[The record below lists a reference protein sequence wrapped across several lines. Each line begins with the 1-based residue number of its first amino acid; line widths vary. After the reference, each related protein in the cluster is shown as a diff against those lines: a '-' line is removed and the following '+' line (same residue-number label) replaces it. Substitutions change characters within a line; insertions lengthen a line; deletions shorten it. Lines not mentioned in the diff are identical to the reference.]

1 MNTEEKEIRLDVI
14 ANTNLVRIV
23 KVTTPILIFALIMGA
38 NTGSL
43 NMMQALIYTILVV
56 STFIWSYLLLK
67 KDSKSKIIR
76 IVVFVVY
83 IITWIGTYFVGSE
96 VNFAFIFPFLSSYV
110 LYGRKNEFRIFGLV
124 IISINII
131 KMIIDINKLGFH
143 NIEIITYIVI
153 IITTILFVYGSYNN
167 ASAVNFFSNT
177 NQEFLDNI
185 NEAKLKQDQL
195 IDEVMNIN
203 NTIDTNMEEVL
214 DIVNNISKESAMLT
228 VALDDITKGAERN
241 SDDIKT
247 QVKYSN
253 NIKEKI
259 ESTEIMTSEM
269 SEISIKTNSI
279 LIESKEIVKELGSQ
293 AFVVDATNEEVK
305 EIMKELNKR
314 SDDIFHITNVINNI
328 VKQTNLLALNAS
340 IEAARAGESGK
351 GFSVVAD
358 EIRKLAEQSS
368 DSIENIISITND
380 LREKLDTSIKSV
392 EKLSEANNIQNQL
405 VHRTTKIF
413 DVIGENTEYV
423 LSKVN
428 GVDEEV
434 KEIAAASEVI
444 VNSINNISVVA
455 EETMA
460 ITEECSSI
468 SNNFKEKAEI
478 AFKLTEELK
487 ETTESVKNL
496 Y

>member
-1 MNTEEKEIRLDVI
+1 MNTKEKEVSLGYI
-14 ANTNLVRIV
+14 ANNNLVRIV
-23 KVTTPILIFALIMGA
+23 KITTPILIFALVMGVT
-38 NTGSL
+38 NGSL
-43 NMMQALIYTILVV
+43 NMMQSLIYALLVV
-56 STFIWSYLLLK
+56 VTFIWSHLLFK
-67 KDSKSKIIR
+67 KDSESKSIR
-76 IVVFVVY
+76 IIVFIVY
-83 IITWIGTYFVGSE
+83 IIVWIGVYFVGND

-131 KMIIDINKLGFH
+131 KMVLDISKFGFN
-143 NIEIITYIVI
+143 NIEVISYIVI
-153 IITTILFVYGSYNN
+153 IVTAILFVYASYNN
-167 ASAVNFFSNT
+167 AATVGFFSNT

-185 NEAKLKQDQL
+185 NEAKLKQEQL

-203 NTIDTNMEEVL
+203 ETIDTNMEEVL

-269 SEISIKTNSI
+269 SEISIKTSSI
-279 LIESKEIVKELGSQ
+279 LTESKEIVKELGSQ
-293 AFVVDATNEEVK
+293 ASVVESTNEEVK
-305 EIMKELNKR
+305 EMMKELNKR

-368 DSIENIISITND
+368 DSIDNIISITND

-468 SNNFKEKAEI
+468 SNNFKEKAEM

>member
-1 MNTEEKEIRLDVI
+1 MNTEEKEISLGNMD
-14 ANTNLVRIV
+14 NTNLVMIV
-23 KVTTPILIFALIMGA
+23 KIITPILMLALILGA
-38 NTGSL
+38 ATRSL
-43 NMMQALIYTILVV
+43 NIMQVLIYIILVV
-56 STFIWSYLLLK
+56 TTFIWSYFLLK

-76 IVVFVVY
+76 
-83 IITWIGTYFVGSE
+83 
-96 VNFAFIFPFLSSYV
+96 
-110 LYGRKNEFRIFGLV
+110 NEA
-124 IISINII
+124 
-131 KMIIDINKLGFH
+131 KL
-143 NIEIITYIVI
+143 
-153 IITTILFVYGSYNN
+153 
-167 ASAVNFFSNT
+167 
-177 NQEFLDNI
+177 
-185 NEAKLKQDQL
+185 NEAKLKQEQL

-203 NTIDTNMEEVL
+203 DSIDANMEEVL
-214 DIVNNISKESAMLT
+214 DIVDNISKELAMLT

-247 QVKYSN
+247 QVQYSN

-269 SEISIKTNSI
+269 SEISIKTNNI
-279 LIESKEIVKELGSQ
+279 IIESKEIVKELGSQ
-293 AFVVDATNEEVK
+293 AFVVEATNEEVK
-305 EIMKELNKR
+305 EMMKELNKR
-314 SDDIFHITNVINNI
+314 SDDIFHITNVISNI

-351 GFSVVAD
+351 GFSVVAE
-358 EIRKLAEQSS
+358 EIRKLAEQSA
-368 DSIENIISITND
+368 DSIGNIISITND

-444 VNSINNISVVA
+444 VNSMNNISVVA

-468 SNNFKEKAEI
+468 SSNFKEKAEM

-487 ETTESVKNL
+487 ETTTASIKSL
-496 Y
+496 C

>member
-1 MNTEEKEIRLDVI
+1 MNTEEKEISLGNMD
-14 ANTNLVRIV
+14 NTNLVMIV
-23 KVTTPILIFALIMGA
+23 KIITPILMLALILGA
-38 NTGSL
+38 ATRSL
-43 NMMQALIYTILVV
+43 NIMQVLIYIILVV
-56 STFIWSYLLLK
+56 TTFIWSYFLLK

-76 IVVFVVY
+76 
-83 IITWIGTYFVGSE
+83 
-96 VNFAFIFPFLSSYV
+96 
-110 LYGRKNEFRIFGLV
+110 NEA
-124 IISINII
+124 
-131 KMIIDINKLGFH
+131 KL
-143 NIEIITYIVI
+143 
-153 IITTILFVYGSYNN
+153 
-167 ASAVNFFSNT
+167 
-177 NQEFLDNI
+177 
-185 NEAKLKQDQL
+185 NEAKLKQEQL

-203 NTIDTNMEEVL
+203 DSIDANMEEVL
-214 DIVNNISKESAMLT
+214 DIVDNISKELAMLT

-247 QVKYSN
+247 QVQYSN

-269 SEISIKTNSI
+269 SEISIKTNNI
-279 LIESKEIVKELGSQ
+279 IIESKEIVKELGSQ
-293 AFVVDATNEEVK
+293 AFVVEATNEEVK
-305 EIMKELNKR
+305 EMMKELNKR
-314 SDDIFHITNVINNI
+314 SDDIFHITNVISNI

-351 GFSVVAD
+351 GFSVVAE
-358 EIRKLAEQSS
+358 EIRKLAEQSA
-368 DSIENIISITND
+368 DSIGNIISITND

-413 DVIGENTEYV
+413 DVIGENTEDV

-434 KEIAAASEVI
+434 KEIASASEVI
-444 VNSINNISVVA
+444 VNSMNNISVVA

-468 SNNFKEKAEI
+468 SNNFKEKAEM

-487 ETTESVKNL
+487 ETTTASIKSL
-496 Y
+496 C

>member
-1 MNTEEKEIRLDVI
+1 MNTEEKEISLGNMD
-14 ANTNLVRIV
+14 NTNLVMIV
-23 KVTTPILIFALIMGA
+23 KIITPILMLALILGA
-38 NTGSL
+38 ATRSL
-43 NMMQALIYTILVV
+43 NIMQVLIYIILVV
-56 STFIWSYLLLK
+56 TTFIWSYFLLK

-76 IVVFVVY
+76 
-83 IITWIGTYFVGSE
+83 
-96 VNFAFIFPFLSSYV
+96 
-110 LYGRKNEFRIFGLV
+110 NEA
-124 IISINII
+124 
-131 KMIIDINKLGFH
+131 KL
-143 NIEIITYIVI
+143 
-153 IITTILFVYGSYNN
+153 
-167 ASAVNFFSNT
+167 
-177 NQEFLDNI
+177 
-185 NEAKLKQDQL
+185 NEAKLKQEQL

-203 NTIDTNMEEVL
+203 ETIDTNMEEVL

-247 QVKYSN
+247 QVQYSN

-269 SEISIKTNSI
+269 SEISIKTNNI
-279 LIESKEIVKELGSQ
+279 IIESKEIVKELGSQ
-293 AFVVDATNEEVK
+293 AFVVEATNEEVK
-305 EIMKELNKR
+305 EMMKELNKR

-351 GFSVVAD
+351 GFSVVAE
-358 EIRKLAEQSS
+358 EIRKLAEQSA
-368 DSIENIISITND
+368 DSIGNIISITND

-413 DVIGENTEYV
+413 DVIGENTEDV

-434 KEIAAASEVI
+434 KEIASASEVI

-468 SNNFKEKAEI
+468 SSNFKEKAEM

-487 ETTESVKNL
+487 ETTTASIKSL
-496 Y
+496 C

>member
-1 MNTEEKEIRLDVI
+1 MNTEEKEISLGNMD
-14 ANTNLVRIV
+14 NTNLVMIV
-23 KVTTPILIFALIMGA
+23 KIITPILMLALILGA
-38 NTGSL
+38 ATRSL
-43 NMMQALIYTILVV
+43 NIMQVLIYIILVV
-56 STFIWSYLLLK
+56 TTFIWSYFLLK

-76 IVVFVVY
+76 
-83 IITWIGTYFVGSE
+83 
-96 VNFAFIFPFLSSYV
+96 
-110 LYGRKNEFRIFGLV
+110 NEA
-124 IISINII
+124 
-131 KMIIDINKLGFH
+131 KL
-143 NIEIITYIVI
+143 
-153 IITTILFVYGSYNN
+153 
-167 ASAVNFFSNT
+167 
-177 NQEFLDNI
+177 
-185 NEAKLKQDQL
+185 NEAKLKQEQL

-203 NTIDTNMEEVL
+203 DSIDANMEEVL
-214 DIVNNISKESAMLT
+214 DIVDNISKELAMLT

-247 QVKYSN
+247 QVQYSN

-269 SEISIKTNSI
+269 SEISIKTNNI
-279 LIESKEIVKELGSQ
+279 IIESKEIVKELGSQ
-293 AFVVDATNEEVK
+293 AFVVEATNEEVK
-305 EIMKELNKR
+305 EMMKELNKR
-314 SDDIFHITNVINNI
+314 SDDIFHITNVISNI

-351 GFSVVAD
+351 GFSVVAE
-358 EIRKLAEQSS
+358 EIRKLAEQSA
-368 DSIENIISITND
+368 DSIGNIISITND

-413 DVIGENTEYV
+413 DVIGENTEDV

-468 SNNFKEKAEI
+468 SNNFKEKAEM